1 MSSSLLSLTEA
12 VLLKEENTQPCRFFT
27 SCGACAVQGYR
38 DDWQLFQPPAL
49 ISKEWAKGVRR
60 HSAAFSARAYIRAG
74 YNRADLRS
82 YIARK
87 VVKSDITLK
96 WGRLL
101 ERAEFSRASFK
112 QFRNGRNGK
121 QRVSIETNF
130 DWLRGW
136 VNMSITDTV
145 ERNRCDLLLFS
156 FYVSRFILLQHIK
169 ILLWWSPAIWFPVKA
184 FQLIHALF
192 SLYTTTPLQ
201 IGCNLHWCVLF
212 CFVFFFD
219 PRRHNRQ
226 ANRSHYLLM
235 FACMCSLHACQN
247 RTWP

>member
-12 VLLKEENTQPCRFFT
+12 ALLKEENTQPCRYFT
-27 SCGACAVQGYR
+27 SCGACAVQGYG

-49 ISKEWAKGVRR
+49 IGKEWAEGVRR

-74 YNRADLRS
+74 YNRADLCS

-87 VVKSDITLK
+87 VVESDIKLK

-101 ERAEFSRASFK
+101 EKAEFGCASSK

-121 QRVSIETNF
+121 QWVSIETNF

-145 ERNRCDLLLFS
+145 ERGHCDLLLFS
-156 FYVSRFILLQHIK
+156 FYVSCFILLQHI
-169 ILLWWSPAIWFPVKA
+169 
-184 FQLIHALF
+184 
-192 SLYTTTPLQ
+192 
-201 IGCNLHWCVLF
+201 
-212 CFVFFFD
+212 
-219 PRRHNRQ
+219 
-226 ANRSHYLLM
+226 
-235 FACMCSLHACQN
+235 
-247 RTWP
+247 